1 MIDYEKGEALAMQC
15 LTANGFQII
24 DRRDS
29 PDYWKKDIDFTAVKD
44 GKSQEIEVKWDSRIG
59 RSGAL
64 FFELLTDIQANRP
77 GWANY
82 TEADY
87 IFYGDAVKRLFY
99 VFPVP
104 AMRGYLKNHLGE
116 YETRT
121 ATDFDRRTGAIKK
134 QSLGAIVPLVKFQ
147 QSVLVDVIDIEQRLK
162 ARTFSHK

>member
-29 PDYWKKDIDFTAVKD
+29 PDYWKTDIDFTAVKD
-44 GKSQEIEVKWDSRIG
+44 GKSQEIEVKWDSRISK
-59 RSGAL
+59 SGAM
-64 FFELLTDIQANRP
+64 FFELLTNIQANEP
-77 GWANY
+77 GWATY

-116 YETRT
+116 YETRI

>member
-44 GKSQEIEVKWDSRIG
+44 GTSHEIEVKWDSRIG

-87 IFYGDAVKRLFY
+87 IFYGDAGKMVFY
-99 VFPVP
+99 VFPVS
-104 AMRGYLKNHLGE
+104 AMRDYLREHRGE
-116 YETRT
+116 YETRI
-121 ATDFDRRTGAIKK
+121 ATDYDRRTGRVRK
-134 QSLGAIVPLVKFQ
+134 QSLGAVVPLALFRQRVVVQ
-147 QSVLVDVIDIEQRLK
+147 EIDINKRLNQL
-162 ARTFSHK
+162 F